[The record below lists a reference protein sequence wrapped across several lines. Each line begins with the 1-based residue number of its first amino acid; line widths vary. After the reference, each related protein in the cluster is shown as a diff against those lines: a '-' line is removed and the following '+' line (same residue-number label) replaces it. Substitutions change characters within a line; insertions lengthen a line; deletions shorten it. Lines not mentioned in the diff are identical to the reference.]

1 METIIWKKVTGFT
14 GYEVNNL
21 AQIKSKHGKIMY
33 QGIDTKGYKKINLF
47 KDGIRKTYR
56 VHRIFAIEF
65 LDNPNNLPF
74 INHINGIKTDN
85 RIENLEWC
93 TQSQNSIHSHY
104 TLKNNEKSKCIGAK
118 GVKSLFSKKVYQY
131 SLDGKLI
138 AKFDGVRDAGRLTGV
153 DASVIGKVAQGITNR
168 KTAGGYVWRYE

>member
-21 AQIKSKHGKIMY
+21 AQIKSKYGKIMY

-47 KDGIRKTYR
+47 KEGIRKTYR

-65 LDNPNNLPF
+65 IANPNNLPF

-93 TQSQNSIHSHY
+93 DCSHN
-104 TLKNNEKSKCIGAK
+104 LKHAYHVLGAHKESNYIGKK
-118 GVKSLFSKKVYQY
+118 GSENYFSKQVFQY
-131 SLDGKLI
+131 DINGVLI
-138 AKFDGVRDAGRLTGV
+138 AKFGGVREAGRITGI
-153 DASVIGKVAQGITNR
+153 DDKSISKVALGQR
-168 KTAGGYVWRYE
+168 KTAGGYVWKYQ

>member
-47 KDGIRKTYR
+47 KDSVRKTYR

-65 LDNPNNLPF
+65 IDNPNNLPF

-93 TQSQNSIHSHY
+93 TCSQN
-104 TLKNNEKSKCIGAK
+104 LKHAYHILGSQKDSKFIGAK
-118 GVKSLFSKKVYQY
+118 GINNEQSKKVYQY

-138 AKFDGVRDAGRLTGV
+138 AKFDGVREAGRITGIQ
-153 DASVIGKVAQGITNR
+153 SSTIGKVAKGNTIR